1 MEPEDPLPRHTTRS
15 ALLRTLHKKKCH
27 AHKSFDLDGDGVVS
41 VTDYKLAKDMDTDGS
56 GHIDDDETKLGRT
69 RLARD
74 FFELKNA
81 VTSRFHRRSWEDM
94 EKSASDLVATDNFG
108 QRLSHLRQGL
118 WIRQGRSG
126 RRVVDSLSIDGASL
140 PSARFGL
147 GTTQLRRS
155 HSIAELKR
163 YRRARFLEEANASC
177 RPDSFFFQPVVR
189 YGRQSL
195 LTDMRQAN
203 HESLNGENL
212 RAFGENRNRAPQTG
226 RSNNGGANT
235 SRRHLFGAVK

>member
-1 MEPEDPLPRHTTRS
+1 MEPGDPLSRHKTRA

-41 VTDYKLAKDMDTDGS
+41 VNDYKLAKDMDTDGS
-56 GHIDDDETKLGRT
+56 GHIDEEETRLGRT

-74 FFELKNA
+74 FYELKNT
-81 VTSRFHRRSWEDM
+81 VTSRFHRRSWMDI
-94 EKSASDLVATDNFG
+94 EKSASKLVTKDNFG
-108 QRLSHLRQGL
+108 RHLNHLRQGL

-126 RRVVDSLSIDGASL
+126 RRVVDSLSFDGASQ
-140 PSARFGL
+140 PSARFGP
-147 GTTQLRRS
+147 GATQLRRS
-155 HSIAELKR
+155 QSVAELKGR
-163 YRRARFLEEANASC
+163 RRAKFLAEANASC

-203 HESLNGENL
+203 HESLNGDKL
-212 RAFGENRNRAPQTG
+212 RAFGESRTKAPQTG
-226 RSNNGGANT
+226 RSNNGGGST
-235 SRRHLFGAVK
+235 SRRHLFGAAA